1 MHLSHP
7 LLKPAL
13 RRGWRDLRTVQFG
26 ATPAHAVVLGPIDTA
41 TGSFMEL
48 LDGTR
53 GLPLLREEAH
63 RMGFAEG
70 YADLLVCGSPARA
83 CSTTPPAAARALRRC
98 ANARRWWS
106 GSGPTSAP
114 SR

>member
-70 YADLLVCGSPARA
+70 YADLLVGRLDALGYVRSIATGRLSSAEFTACARPGTRQ
-83 CSTTPPAAARALRRC
+83 S
-98 ANARRWWS
+98 
-106 GSGPTSAP
+106 
-114 SR
+114 